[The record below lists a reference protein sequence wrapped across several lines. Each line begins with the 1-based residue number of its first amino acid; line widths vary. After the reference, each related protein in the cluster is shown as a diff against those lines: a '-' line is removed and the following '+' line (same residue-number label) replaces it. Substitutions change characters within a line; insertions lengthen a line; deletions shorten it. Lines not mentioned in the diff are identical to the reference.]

1 MRSRA
6 PAFSFNTV
14 TKQSIINS
22 SDVLQE
28 TDQTKVSNQLS
39 TYINSNVLEQLE
51 INEELNRNFIKIATP
66 KYMDIKKD
74 YANKQVK
81 PLKFHE
87 KANLTKLELKTYED
101 IKESQPEIDM
111 NKLLAMF
118 DSEEELNEVDIENLL
133 EINTEKLGQCK
144 DQLLTVIEYMQNLP
158 AETSQDQETKEHA
171 ISHLKGKID
180 EIMLNEK
187 NVDNIK
193 FNLDKVKSINYDE
206 LKTTVSFSLN

>member
-6 PAFSFNTV
+6 PAFAINTV

-22 SDVLQE
+22 CDVLQE
-28 TDQTKVSNQLS
+28 TDQSKVSNQLS
-39 TYINSNVLEQLE
+39 TYINTNILEHLE

-66 KYMDIKKD
+66 KYTEIKKD

-81 PLKFHE
+81 PIRFHE
-87 KANLTKLELKTYED
+87 KANLTKFEVKNYED
-101 IKESQPEIDM
+101 IKESQPEINM

-144 DQLLTVIEYMQNLP
+144 DQLLTVMEYMQHLP
-158 AETSQDQETKEHA
+158 AETPQDQESKEYA
-171 ISHLKGKID
+171 INHLKGKVD
-180 EIMLNEK
+180 EIMINER

-193 FNLDKVKSINYDE
+193 FNLEKVDSINYGD
-206 LKTTVSFSLN
+206 LKTTVSFSMN

>member
-6 PAFSFNTV
+6 PAFSLNTV

-22 SDVLQE
+22 TDVLQE
-28 TDQTKVSNQLS
+28 TDQSKVSNQLS

-74 YANKQVK
+74 YANKQAK

-101 IKESQPEIDM
+101 IKESQPEINM
-111 NKLLAMF
+111 IKLLAMF

-158 AETSQDQETKEHA
+158 AETAQDQETKEHA

-180 EIMLNEK
+180 EIMINEK

-193 FNLDKVKSINYDE
+193 FNLDKVTSINYDE
-206 LKTTVSFSLN
+206 LKTTVSFSMN